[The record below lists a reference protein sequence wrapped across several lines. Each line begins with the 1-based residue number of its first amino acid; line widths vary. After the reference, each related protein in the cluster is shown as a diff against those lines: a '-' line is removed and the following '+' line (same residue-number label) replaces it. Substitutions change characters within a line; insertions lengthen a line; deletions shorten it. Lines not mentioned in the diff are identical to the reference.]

1 MHAHYDELMGSLEG
15 IAETE
20 KVLDVV
26 RGGVH
31 ALRDAVA
38 RVRGEIADPHDIV
51 AEKTTTLENATSAA
65 DVLHRAARALKL
77 VNRLKACVTWKVSG
91 ATRTVATTEGSEP
104 SEKDAPV
111 NAGDLAKAAKLLSDA
126 EDVIGRAR
134 SAGGG
139 GDGSDPAGTTSA
151 GPETPRGG
159 GSGSAS
165 TTAATEVS
173 LVGLDVLDRDAG
185 WLREVRADVR
195 ARAAAALRRGVDAT
209 SQAEV
214 GAALQ
219 VMYNL
224 DELKEATDAEVSL
237 LVMRAVDAV
246 KDALDPRRVLI
257 RTGSHTTAF
266 ARCAP
271 FLKDFTSR
279 RVYPPTTPRFA
290 FNPRPARLSTPLLT
304 HP

>member
-51 AEKTTTLENATSAA
+51 TKKTTTLENATSAA

-165 TTAATEVS
+165 TRRRRPKS
-173 LVGLDVLDRDAG
+173 
-185 WLREVRADVR
+185 
-195 ARAAAALRRGVDAT
+195 AR
-209 SQAEV
+209 
-214 GAALQ
+214 
-219 VMYNL
+219 
-224 DELKEATDAEVSL
+224 
-237 LVMRAVDAV
+237 
-246 KDALDPRRVLI
+246 
-257 RTGSHTTAF
+257 
-266 ARCAP
+266 RC
-271 FLKDFTSR
+271 R
-279 RVYPPTTPRFA
+279 
-290 FNPRPARLSTPLLT
+290 
-304 HP
+304 

>member
-51 AEKTTTLENATSAA
+51 AKKTTTLENATSAA

-195 ARAAAALRRGVDAT
+195 ARGGGASTRRRRDVAGRSRRGAAGDVQPGRAQGGDGRGGVAARDARRGRGEGRVGPEARSDSHWFPYDRVRALRA
-209 SQAEV
+209 
-214 GAALQ
+214 
-219 VMYNL
+219 
-224 DELKEATDAEVSL
+224 VS
-237 LVMRAVDAV
+237 
-246 KDALDPRRVLI
+246 
-257 RTGSHTTAF
+257 
-266 ARCAP
+266 
-271 FLKDFTSR
+271 
-279 RVYPPTTPRFA
+279 
-290 FNPRPARLSTPLLT
+290 
-304 HP
+304 